1 MSVCV
6 CLCVCV
12 CVCVYGWHQSAPDPS
27 TAASPQRRHAP
38 RTCGRKLGWLGLGA
52 AIKLH

>member
-12 CVCVYGWHQSAPDPS
+12 CVCVYVYNS
-27 TAASPQRRHAP
+27 TDATMHIWVHMR
-38 RTCGRKLGWLGLGA
+38 GRWNTMTVS
-52 AIKLH
+52 